1 MLGPRAEE
9 ETMLPTRG
17 TVKAGETVT
26 TTGAARLALIRFD
39 VLWVMT
45 RVGTNRVPPPKEK
58 EIASPDAT
66 RPIRT
71 PTAPACAARST
82 LRLTAHTPRSMRA
95 TLPEGSA
102 RYGSPGQPRPTNAT
116 SLLVKPAPIGAQS
129 TVDALAYVPAIEAG
143 E

>member
-1 MLGPRAEE
+1 MLGPRADED
-9 ETMLPTRG
+9 TMLPTRG
-17 TVKAGETVT
+17 MAVEGDTVT
-26 TTGAARLALIRFD
+26 TTGAEMLALIRFD

-45 RVGTNRVPPPKEK
+45 RVGTNVSPPPKEK

-71 PTAPACAARST
+71 PTAPALAARST

-102 RYGSPGQPRPTNAT
+102 MYGSPGQPRPTNAT
-116 SLLVKPAPIGAQS
+116 GTLVKPEPIGAQS
-129 TVDALAYVPAIEAG
+129 TVDVFE
-143 E
+143 